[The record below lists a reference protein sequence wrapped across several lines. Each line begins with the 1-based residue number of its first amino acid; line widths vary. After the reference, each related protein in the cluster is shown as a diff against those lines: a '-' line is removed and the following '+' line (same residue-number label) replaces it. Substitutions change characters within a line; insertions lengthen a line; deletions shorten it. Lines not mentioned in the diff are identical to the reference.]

1 LQSVKLCSLLS
12 LAHSLTCLLPL
23 LFGVLDGPHLP
34 TPRPPYPSAQEGP
47 TAGRR
52 ALFQRGA
59 AIATGIAGAA
69 LTGVQQGNAYTV
81 PDLNY
86 PFEALE
92 PYIDAPTMKIHH
104 DKHHATYV
112 ANINKAMEGKEE
124 KPILDLME
132 NALDATA
139 VRNNGGGHYN
149 HAFFWDEMAP
159 ADQASKTKPSAQLE
173 KLITG
178 SFGSLDEMKAKFEA
192 QAAPGAVFGSGWV
205 WLCVNKKGDAL
216 QIVGTPN
223 QDNPLMKGVSS
234 EIMYPILGLDV
245 WEHAYYL
252 KYQNRR
258 PEYVSN
264 WWNVVNWDK
273 VSENCAYVIEN
284 KAGVPVRG

>member
-1 LQSVKLCSLLS
+1 MTKLS
-12 LAHSLTCLLPL
+12 LALSAILVGSASGFSLDMKSQSPSTRRDLLQKTIASTLAIP
-23 LFGVLDGPHLP
+23 V
-34 TPRPPYPSAQEGP
+34 
-47 TAGRR
+47 
-52 ALFQRGA
+52 A
-59 AIATGIAGAA
+59 A
-69 LTGVQQGNAYTV
+69 NAYSV

-112 ANINKAMEGKEE
+112 ANINKATEGKPEVD
-124 KPILDLME
+124 ILELQL
-132 NALDATA
+132 NALEAGPA

-159 ADQASKTKPSAQLE
+159 PDQAKNTKPSAELE
-173 KLITG
+173 ALINK
-178 SFGSLDEMKAKFEA
+178 SFGSFDEMKTAFEA
-192 QAAPGAVFGSGWV
+192 RAAPGALFGSGWV
-205 WLCVNKKGDAL
+205 WICLNQKGDEL
-216 QIVGTPN
+216 KLVGTPN
-223 QDNPLMKGVSS
+223 QDNPLMKGVA
-234 EIMYPILGLDV
+234 EEVMFPILGLDV

-273 VSENCAYVIEN
+273 VSENLAYVKEK